1 MHKFRDTSPYMNIKE
16 AYSLKAHNTFGI
28 DAQAD
33 WFITY
38 DSLEDLQKLISDEYF
53 QECRLL
59 HIGSGSN
66 LLFLTNYHGIVLQ
79 SLITSLECEVSSDEA
94 GSVSLRVGAGMLWD
108 DLVAYCVGQGYWG
121 IENLSLIP
129 GTVGA
134 AAIQNI
140 GAYGVEVSSVVEA
153 VEAVHRR
160 TGEHR
165 TFSNQDCYYA
175 YRYSAFKEAEMQDWL
190 VVYVRLR
197 LCQTAR
203 PVLGYAGLQDEL
215 KASGTQPSLEAI
227 RSAVIRI
234 RQSKLPDTSELG
246 SAGSFFMNPTVEAEE
261 AQRLLQSYPNMP
273 TYPQA
278 GGRVKLSAGWL
289 IDQAGYKG
297 YKRGRAG
304 VYERQALVLVNLGGA
319 TGQEIAQLAEE
330 VQQAVL
336 EKYGVQ
342 LHPEVRYI
350 S

>member
-1 MHKFRDTSPYMNIKE
+1 MNIKE

-38 DSLEDLQKLISDEYF
+38 DNLEDLKRLISDEYF
-53 QECRLL
+53 QQCRLL

-79 SLITSLECEVSSDEA
+79 SLITSLESEVMDDEA

-108 DLVAYCVGQGYWG
+108 DLVAYCVSQGYWG
-121 IENLSLIP
+121 VENLSLIP

-140 GAYGVEVSSVVEA
+140 GAYGVEVSAVVVA

-160 TGEHR
+160 TGELR
-165 TFSNQDCYYA
+165 TFSNADCLYA
-175 YRYSAFKEAEMQDWL
+175 YRYSVFKEVDMQDWI
-190 VVYVRLR
+190 VVYVRMR
-197 LCQTAR
+197 LSRIAH
-203 PVLGYAGLQDEL
+203 PVLTYAGLEDEL
-215 KASGTQPSLEAI
+215 KDSSTQPSLEAI

-234 RQSKLPDTSELG
+234 RQSKLPETSELG
-246 SAGSFFMNPTVEAEE
+246 SAGSFFMNPIVDLAEAE
-261 AQRLLQSYPNMP
+261 RLLKVYPNMP

-278 GGRVKLSAGWL
+278 EGKVKLSAGWL

-297 YKRGRAG
+297 CQRGRAG

-330 VQQAVL
+330 IQQAVL
-336 EKYGVQ
+336 QKYGVQ
-342 LHPEVRYI
+342 LQPEVRYI